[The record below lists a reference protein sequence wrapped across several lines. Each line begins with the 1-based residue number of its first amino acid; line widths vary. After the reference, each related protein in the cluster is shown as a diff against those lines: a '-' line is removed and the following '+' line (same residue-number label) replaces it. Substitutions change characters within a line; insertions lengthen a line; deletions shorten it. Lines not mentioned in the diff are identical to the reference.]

1 MLLDMEVMLGG
12 LPPWG
17 GIGVGIATIRGRSRS
32 RAPVESTIHLARLFA
47 IASVNFGNN
56 EQ

>member
-32 RAPVESTIHLARLFA
+32 RAPVESTMHLARLFA